1 MVDAREH
8 KEHTKEVSHEK
19 LDALLGHQTHQTS
32 LGGVRRECKKS
43 TLTAVSLNAFTCNY
57 GTVSYSDA
65 EPPACSAQ
73 PVESIALSIS
83 GRERDI
89 GDMFVRRVLPA
100 AKCRSVGPFV
110 FFDEMGPAVFAPGA
124 GISVRPHPHI
134 NLATVTYLFEGEIMH
149 RDSLGFAQ
157 LIQPGAVNWMTAGQG
172 IVHSERTSAE
182 LRKSGSKL
190 HGIQAWLALPK
201 EAEEVEP
208 SFAHH
213 PANEFSTFQLGDTN
227 ARLIAGEGF
236 GKKSPVSVL
245 SPLCYADI
253 VMEAGQSFV
262 VPREYSERAMYLVS
276 GEIQVGTSAFGARQM
291 LVLADDTT
299 PEVFAKARSRLMFL
313 AGEPMAEPRHLWW
326 NFVSSEKSRI
336 EKAKTD
342 WREGRFPVIPGDEE
356 ERIPLPTIP

>member
-1 MVDAREH
+1 MKNFTRCMLTRLIEPVW
-8 KEHTKEVSHEK
+8 
-19 LDALLGHQTHQTS
+19 
-32 LGGVRRECKKS
+32 GGEGR
-43 TLTAVSLNAFTCNY
+43 NASKGIWWLFLMQIFVCNFEFV
-57 GTVSYSDA
+57 TYSDTDA
-65 EPPACSAQ
+65 PDCTPSD
-73 PVESIALSIS
+73 SNGIS
-83 GRERDI
+83 LLVSGKEKDI
-89 GDMFVRRVLPA
+89 GEMFVRRLLPA
-100 AKCRSVGPFV
+100 EKCRSVGPFV
-110 FFDEMGPAVFAPGA
+110 FFDEMGPAVFSPGA

-134 NLATVTYLFEGEIMH
+134 NLATVTYLFDGEIIH
-149 RDSLGFAQ
+149 RDSLGFVQA
-157 LIQPGAVNWMTAGQG
+157 IQPGAVNWMTAGQG

-213 PANEFSTFQLGDTN
+213 PANEFSTFQLGDTS